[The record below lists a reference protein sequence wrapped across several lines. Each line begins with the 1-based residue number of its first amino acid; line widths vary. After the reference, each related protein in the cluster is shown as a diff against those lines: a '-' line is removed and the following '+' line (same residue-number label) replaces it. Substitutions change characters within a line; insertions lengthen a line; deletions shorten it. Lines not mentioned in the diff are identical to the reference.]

1 MTSTPWNGNSIGVGV
16 FSESALRGRGGG
28 GGGRV
33 WIFSGTT
40 QCEVAET
47 SLFEHNDV

>member
-16 FSESALRGRGGG
+16 FSESALRGRGG
-28 GGGRV
+28 RV

>member
-16 FSESALRGRGGG
+16 FSKSALRGRGGG
-28 GGGRV
+28 GVGRV
-33 WIFSGTT
+33 WIFFGTT

-47 SLFEHNDV
+47 SLFERNGE

>member
-16 FSESALRGRGGG
+16 FSKSALRGRGGG
-28 GGGRV
+28 GGGAGMD
-33 WIFSGTT
+33 IFGTT

-47 SLFEHNDV
+47 SLFERNGE